1 MGISIADL
9 VLAALLILAILYG
22 WRWGTINVVA
32 KIGSLVLA
40 YHAARAFSALIATS
54 LVDALPPLGSTAE
67 PGQAASGGDQLLSFL
82 SFFIDTSK
90 AANVVLEII
99 VFIIIFVVVNWAVR
113 KIAYALTSIFG
124 RGLLG
129 KLNSALGAFV
139 AVVLMIALIIIFTD
153 IILPACI
160 DMGFGESVANFLA
173 KSTVLLPF
181 MEYLAALI

>member
-1 MGISIADL
+1 ML
-9 VLAALLILAILYG
+9 C
-22 WRWGTINVVA
+22 WR
-32 KIGSLVLA
+32 
-40 YHAARAFSALIATS
+40 
-54 LVDALPPLGSTAE
+54 
-67 PGQAASGGDQLLSFL
+67 LSFL
-82 SFFIDTSK
+82 LSSLLWST
-90 AANVVLEII
+90 
-99 VFIIIFVVVNWAVR
+99 AVR